1 MARKIMFEVE
11 PGYYLDEPHVME
23 NPQDQDFI
31 SLLKD
36 YYVITRDGQYLFA
49 SQQTGR
55 RPDRVFYMVPPGYRL
70 GKKQKPFDLDIGKK
84 IHTIVREYL
93 KTVPVIVQDGIQGEP
108 GYETG
113 LRVVISID
121 SPHSA
126 SIGWFGK
133 LMIFPPRKSVR
144 VSCYNYIVP
153 ERLPELY
160 INRIKNVWPDYNP
173 TDPITLYDLTD
184 MDNDVRR
191 VVSLGVDYFGGAYKK
206 PNLTMVWNRGECD
219 GLISYHAGC
228 TRDMVMK
235 GLSGTGKTTLTVGPT
250 IEQDDALLGSP
261 MYENGKVTRV
271 RIIGLEAASFAK
283 SEGLTPESPE
293 WEGLM
298 KSREMESGKRPVV
311 LALNI
316 DCEGVLFVTKKVGR
330 HIVRVPQKILGH
342 TVGSLQ
348 CTTYSQS
355 RTTNGRFV
363 FQFSELNKEW
373 SSGDPLYLKCVGLAF
388 KRATILDPMFRV
400 IDPFMAVALDSACET
415 KITSAISGQ
424 TIGKRVMSYAATDFM
439 VGEES
444 RQALLKL
451 KVYQDLGLDFQGK
464 LIFFIV
470 NSGHL
475 GSTEEKKGEKIIVK
489 DTKKLIDLVTHK
501 KIKKWVLHPIFG
513 YLIPHPE
520 ELESVHDMKDFAR
533 RFNPLRYYNTEKV
546 LELARK
552 DIKERTAF
560 LEELF
565 SDEEGADELYEV
577 IHVWDS
583 LKLPTP
589 DELETFYREY
599 YGMLEGNPE
608 PAIDRI

>member
-1 MARKIMFEVE
+1 MFEVE
-11 PGYYLDEPHVME
+11 PGYYLDEPHVLE
-23 NPQDQDFI
+23 NPQGRDFI

-70 GKKQKPFDLDIGKK
+70 GKKQRPFDLDIGKK
-84 IHTIVREYL
+84 IHTIVKEYL

-126 SIGWFGK
+126 YIGWFGK
-133 LMIFPPRKSVR
+133 LMIFPPKKSVK

-153 ERLPELY
+153 ERLPESY
-160 INRIKNVWPDYNP
+160 VNRIKNVWPDYNP
-173 TDPITLYDLTD
+173 TDPITLFDLTN
-184 MDNDVRR
+184 MENDVRR

-228 TRDMVMK
+228 TKDMVMK

-250 IEQDDALLGSP
+250 IEQDDALLGNP
-261 MYENGKVTRV
+261 EYEDEKVTRV

-298 KSREMESGKRPVV
+298 KSRRMESGTRPVV

-330 HIVRVPQKILGH
+330 HIVRVPQIIPGH

-373 SSGDPLYLKCVGLAF
+373 SSGEPLYLKCVGLAF

-400 IDPFMAVALDSACET
+400 IDPYMAVALDSACET
-415 KITSAISGQ
+415 KITSAIVGQ
-424 TIGKRVMSYAATDFM
+424 TVGKRVMSYAATDFM

-451 KVYQDLGLDFQGK
+451 RVYQGLGLDFQGK

-475 GSTEEKKGEKIIVK
+475 GSTEERKGEKITVK

-501 KIKKWVLHPIFG
+501 KIKKWIPHPIFG

-520 ELESVHDMKDFAR
+520 ELESVHGMKDFAR
-533 RFNPLRYYNTEKV
+533 RFNPLRYFSTEKV
-546 LELARK
+546 LELAKK
-552 DIKERTAF
+552 DITERTAF
-560 LEELF
+560 LEGLF
-565 SDEEGADELYEV
+565 NDEEGADELYEV

-589 DELETFYREY
+589 DELETFYKEY
-599 YGMLEGNPE
+599 YGVLEGNLE
-608 PAIDRI
+608 PAIGRL